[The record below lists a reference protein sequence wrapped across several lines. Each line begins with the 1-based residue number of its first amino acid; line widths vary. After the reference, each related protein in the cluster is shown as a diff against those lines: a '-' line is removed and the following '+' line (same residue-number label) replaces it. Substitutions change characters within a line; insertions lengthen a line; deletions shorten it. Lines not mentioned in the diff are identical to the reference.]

1 MSNELPVVPLHEQL
15 DPTTPAYIN
24 AKLWYLEQRFDEFA
38 DLMKPLED
46 AVDDA
51 EEAHNEA
58 KAHAELGADGK
69 TAAKRDAQVFL
80 ATAETRRNLAV
91 AKAALSYA
99 KNKARGWSE
108 AKSSLQTRKKDN

>member
-1 MSNELPVVPLHEQL
+1 MADIPVTPLHEQL
-15 DPTTPAYIN
+15 DPTTPAYID
-24 AKLWYLEQRFDEFA
+24 AKLMYLEQRFDEMA
-38 DLMKPLED
+38 DLIKPLED

-58 KAHAELGADGK
+58 KAHAELEADGK
-69 TAAKRDAQVFL
+69 TAAKREAQVFL
-80 ATAETRRNLAV
+80 ATAETRRDLAV

-108 AKSSLQTRKKDN
+108 AKSTLQTRKRDR